1 MRKEKP
7 MVTSAN
13 KSIFIVL
20 ALLLANLSMK
30 AQTPV
35 VYKELNIDPD
45 HCLQINNFEVIHD
58 LEKLKGIP
66 MKYNAP
72 CEAIEFGKINF
83 AKKSLVVCSQYVRNG
98 ETAITTTKLEV
109 LRNDREKRIDIYF
122 ATFGSTMIQ
131 RPGKVFENRK
141 WLLLPKFP
149 SNYKVNVLY
158 SLKVVKP

>member
-1 MRKEKP
+1 MP
-7 MVTSAN
+7 
-13 KSIFIVL
+13 IIV
-20 ALLLANLSMK
+20 AMLLFNISVF

-35 VYKELNIDPD
+35 VYKELSIDPD
-45 HCLQINNFEVIHD
+45 LCLQINNFEVIHN
-58 LEKLKGIP
+58 LEELKKIP

-72 CEAIEFGKINF
+72 CETIDFGKINF
-83 AKKSLVVCSQYVRNG
+83 NKKSLVVCTQYVRNG
-98 ETAITTTKLEV
+98 EKAITTSKIEV
-109 LRNDREKRIDIYF
+109 LRNDKTRRIDVYF

-149 SNYKVNVLY
+149 ANYKVDVHY

>member
-1 MRKEKP
+1 MNKA
-7 MVTSAN
+7 AN
-13 KSIFIVL
+13 KSMPIIV
-20 ALLLANLSMK
+20 AMLLFNISVF

-35 VYKELNIDPD
+35 VYKELSIDPD
-45 HCLQINNFEVIHD
+45 LCLQINNFEVIHN
-58 LEKLKGIP
+58 LEELKKIP

-72 CEAIEFGKINF
+72 CETIDFGKINF
-83 AKKSLVVCSQYVRNG
+83 NKKSLVVCTQYVRNG
-98 ETAITTTKLEV
+98 EKAITTSKIEV
-109 LRNDREKRIDIYF
+109 LRNDKTRRIDVYF

-149 SNYKVNVLY
+149 ANYKVDVHY